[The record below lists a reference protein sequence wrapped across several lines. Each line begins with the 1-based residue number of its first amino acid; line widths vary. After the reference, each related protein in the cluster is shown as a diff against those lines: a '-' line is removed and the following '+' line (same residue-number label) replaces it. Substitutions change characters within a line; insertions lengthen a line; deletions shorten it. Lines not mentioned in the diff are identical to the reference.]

1 MAASSDIA
9 GQKAD
14 STLRCTAVITAP
26 DGSESARMSLLH
38 TTGGKYIGIWNADR
52 LPGIYAVSIV
62 ASFNGN
68 AETFADVLEIEV
80 VA

>member
-1 MAASSDIA
+1 MASGMQI
-9 GQKAD
+9 GCLG
-14 STLRCTAVITAP
+14 ST
-26 DGSESARMSLLH
+26 
-38 TTGGKYIGIWNADR
+38 DR